1 MDGVDEETSD
11 IKGIESDLRLCQEDL
26 EDVMH
31 DISNEMQQDY
41 QKYDSDLIIMEETK
55 TVEPDPAYLME
66 PIPDD
71 EKQINELL
79 QKESVRL
86 NPSLFSFS

>member
-41 QKYDSDLIIMEETK
+41 QKYDSDLIIM
-55 TVEPDPAYLME
+55 
-66 PIPDD
+66 
-71 EKQINELL
+71 
-79 QKESVRL
+79 
-86 NPSLFSFS
+86 

>member
-1 MDGVDEETSD
+1 
-11 IKGIESDLRLCQEDL
+11 
-26 EDVMH
+26 
-31 DISNEMQQDY
+31 
-41 QKYDSDLIIMEETK
+41 MEETK

-71 EKQINELL
+71 ENQINELL

>member
-1 MDGVDEETSD
+1 MTRST
-11 IKGIESDLRLCQEDL
+11 IRILLLCRTHQDL
-26 EDVMH
+26 
-31 DISNEMQQDY
+31 
-41 QKYDSDLIIMEETK
+41 MEETK

>member
-1 MDGVDEETSD
+1 
-11 IKGIESDLRLCQEDL
+11 
-26 EDVMH
+26 
-31 DISNEMQQDY
+31 
-41 QKYDSDLIIMEETK
+41 MEETK